1 MTGCRNCSAA
11 QLKITLEASSSLL
24 TEKRT
29 MLARGFRFFFANSQG
44 GDFIVSTSGFC
55 QFFETF
61 IEVFVTC
68 WQNAAD

>member
-44 GDFIVSTSGFC
+44 GIVSTPGFR